1 MDDCVFCRIGRGEI
15 PADIVYKDDEVVAF
29 RDINPQGPVHVVII
43 PVEHIPGIKEAEE
56 RHQGLV
62 GKLMLVAARIAQDE
76 GIADSGYR
84 LVVNQGRE
92 AGQSV
97 DHLHV
102 HVIGGRAMHWP
113 PG

>member
-1 MDDCVFCRIGRGEI
+1 
-15 PADIVYKDDEVVAF
+15 
-29 RDINPQGPVHVVII
+29 
-43 PVEHIPGIKEAEE
+43 
-56 RHQGLV
+56 
-62 GKLMLVAARIAQDE
+62 MLVAARIAQDE
-76 GIADSGYR
+76 GIADGGYR